1 MRDKGF
7 TLVEMLLVLAIVGI
21 LVTIIL
27 PSVVGVTMDAKV
39 KQAKADLR
47 MLQAA
52 VGQYYIRYNTFPTS
66 QAGATDETW
75 VGELLSMSP
84 RVVEKRPQD
93 PFAPVSPP
101 AAPPVYGYKFRPAGA
116 GEIPTYIIWSVGIS
130 GQEDAAVTG
139 SDQIYHSADCIYVT
153 NASDEGGTSP

>member
-1 MRDKGF
+1 
-7 TLVEMLLVLAIVGI
+7 LAIVGI

-27 PSVVGVTMDAKV
+27 PSVVGVTMDAKL
-39 KQAKADLR
+39 KQVKADLR
-47 MLQAA
+47 LIQAA

-66 QAGATDETW
+66 QASAVDETW
-75 VGELLSMSP
+75 VNELLAMSP

-101 AAPPVYGYKFRPAGA
+101 AAPPTYRYDYRTPGA
-116 GEIPTYIIWSVGIS
+116 GEMPTYIIWSVGIS
-130 GQEDAAVTG
+130 ANEDAAVTG